1 MRKSLA
7 DKIEQYIKVLIE
19 KSGAG
24 QIEIQ
29 RSELAETFSC
39 VPSQVTYV
47 ISTRFTQEEGYLT
60 ESRRGGNGFVRITRT
75 QWSNKVDNSINRSQI
90 NAYLDDLL
98 KRRLIGD
105 QEYTMLVYMVESA
118 SQGLAAEQQNQLFR
132 VIINALGKY
141 TGSLNI

>member
-19 KSGAG
+19 KSGSG

-47 ISTRFTQEEGYLT
+47 ISTRFTQNEGYFT

-75 QWSNKVDNSINRSQI
+75 QWTNKIDNTLNRNQI
-90 NAYLDDLL
+90 KAYLDDLL
-98 KRRLIGD
+98 KRQLIGP
-105 QEYTMLVYMVESA
+105 QEYNMLVYMVESA
-118 SQGLAAEQQNQLFR
+118 AQGLAADQQNQLFR

-141 TGSLNI
+141 TGL

>member
-47 ISTRFTQEEGYLT
+47 ISTRFTQDEGYVT

-75 QWSNKVDNSINRSQI
+75 QWINKVDNSINRNQI
-90 NAYLDDLL
+90 KAYLDDLL
-98 KRRLIGD
+98 KRQLIGN
-105 QEYTMLVYMVESA
+105 QEYTMLIYMVESA
-118 SQGLAAEQQNQLFR
+118 TQGLAAEQQNQLFQ

-141 TGSLNI
+141 TGIL

>member
-1 MRKSLA
+1 MRRSLA

-47 ISTRFTQEEGYLT
+47 ISTRFTQEEGYVT

-75 QWSNKVDNSINRSQI
+75 QWINKVDNSINRNQI
-90 NAYLDDLL
+90 KAYLDDLL
-98 KRRLIGD
+98 KRQLIGN
-105 QEYTMLVYMVESA
+105 QEYTMLVYVVESA
-118 SQGLAAEQQNQLFR
+118 AQGLAAEQQNQLFQ

-141 TGSLNI
+141 TSSL

>member
-19 KSGAG
+19 KSGVG

-47 ISTRFTQEEGYLT
+47 ISTRFTRKEGYLT

-75 QWSNKVDNSINRSQI
+75 QWLDNSDSALNRNQI
-90 NAYLDDLL
+90 EAYLDDLL
-98 KRRLIGD
+98 KRQLIENR
-105 QEYTMLVYMVESA
+105 EYNMLVCMVESA
-118 SQGLAAEQQNQLFR
+118 SQGLAAEQQNQLFQ

-141 TGSLNI
+141 TNSGL

>member
-1 MRKSLA
+1 MRRSLA

-75 QWSNKVDNSINRSQI
+75 QWSDKINNSLNRNQI
-90 NAYLDDLL
+90 KNYLDDLL
-98 KRRLIGD
+98 KRQLIGN
-105 QEYTMLVYMVESA
+105 QEYNMLVYMVESA
-118 SQGLAAEQQNQLFR
+118 SQGLAAEQQNHLFQ
-132 VIINALGKY
+132 VIISALGKY
-141 TGSLNI
+141 TSSL